1 MLKHRKE
8 VSRYQLLDRQWIW
21 NTSREIEN
29 NSKLSHNLLVLGS
42 KILMPLCL
50 VIHKYTY
57 IYIYTYRCTYNII
70 QYVQHLFIH
79 SLVRIPC
86 EASNKTELGGPQ
98 NSACQKV
105 GYLEPY
111 GVNRMASCVSCLL
124 LLTFY
129 INTDNSNQPV
139 RKGNSITKNG
149 LADPTLITHTLC
161 VLGGGSLMAGKYW
174 GESVNH
180 DFPYQ
185 HICIY
190 I

>member
-1 MLKHRKE
+1 
-8 VSRYQLLDRQWIW
+8 VSGYSQVHI
-21 NTSREIEN
+21 
-29 NSKLSHNLLVLGS
+29 
-42 KILMPLCL
+42 
-50 VIHKYTY
+50 Y

-149 LADPTLITHTLC
+149 LADPTLITPTLC